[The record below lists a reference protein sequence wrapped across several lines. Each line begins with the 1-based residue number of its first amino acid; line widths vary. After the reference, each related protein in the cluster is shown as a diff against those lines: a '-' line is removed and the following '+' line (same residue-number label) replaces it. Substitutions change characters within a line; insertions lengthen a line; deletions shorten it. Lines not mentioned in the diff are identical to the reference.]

1 MTGPAQRNWKQRS
14 RSSSRDWQM
23 MNHNE
28 RALRGSFRFAMVT
41 ATALLVGGLAGCG
54 PDGPDAPGAP
64 AALFDEDAS
73 GAVLKPGDPVVLTAT
88 EFEFSPHEF
97 VADPGAYTGEFVND
111 GAIAH
116 NLTLSSGESF
126 DLGPGET
133 IEIDFDVPDSGL
145 TFVCAIAGHEDAGM
159 TGEIYTR
166 ASADDDPDED
176 R

>member
-1 MTGPAQRNWKQRS
+1 
-14 RSSSRDWQM
+14 M

-28 RALRGSFRFAMVT
+28 RALRGSYRFAMVT

-54 PDGPDAPGAP
+54 PDGPDAPGAQ

-133 IEIDFDVPDSGL
+133 VEIDFLLL
-145 TFVCAIAGHEDAGM
+145 TALLDFIERVKGPIDTIHNVFGC
-159 TGEIYTR
+159 
-166 ASADDDPDED
+166 
-176 R
+176 

>member
-1 MTGPAQRNWKQRS
+1 
-14 RSSSRDWQM
+14 M
-23 MNHNE
+23 MNHHE
-28 RALRGSFRFAMVT
+28 RALRWTYRFGWVT
-41 ATALLVGGLAGCG
+41 ATAALVGGLAGCG
-54 PDGPDAPGAP
+54 PDGPDAPGAR

-73 GAVLKPGDPVVLTAT
+73 GAVLQPGDSVVLTAT
-88 EFEFSPHEF
+88 EFEFSPNEL
-97 VADPGAYTGEFVND
+97 VAEPGAYTGEVVND

-133 IEIDFDVPDSGL
+133 VAIDFILPDGGL

-159 TGEIYTR
+159 TGEISTR
-166 ASADDDPDED
+166 APADDDPDED